1 LEAFAR
7 GGSKKRKK
15 KKHKWR
21 SKKKVAVTLSGQIEK
36 NNKPKPFFF
45 IFGFLEDVKLIAGNW
60 LPERNPDLF

>member
-7 GGSKKRKK
+7 GGSKKKK
-15 KKHKWR
+15 KRNTSGEVKKR
-21 SKKKVAVTLSGQIEK
+21 SLLPYLVKSKRIISQSL
-36 NNKPKPFFF
+36 FF